1 MARCRLMVRSSAPPA
16 RTARALAAPNGKPAG
31 LGAALEAVNGAS

>member
-1 MARCRLMVRSSAPPA
+1 LMVRSSAPSQDRP
-16 RTARALAAPNGKPAG
+16 RAGRSERQTAG